1 MKNIKYW
8 ILIFALNFNSVFA
21 FNYTETDKEMF
32 YDAFLDGYFTEI
44 AKSINQMN
52 IEQSKKDKLVETI
65 KKQTNKQELIN
76 SSWDCIQKYPIQ
88 QIVPASVIC
97 TSTWTQKQA
106 LENKKIF
113 DSIK

>member
-8 ILIFALNFNSVFA
+8 ILIFALNCNSVFA

-44 AKSINQMN
+44 AKSINKLD
-52 IEQSKKDKLVETI
+52 IEQSQKDKLVKTI
-65 KKQTNKQELIN
+65 KQQTNKQELIN
-76 SSWDCIQKYPIQ
+76 SSWACIQKYPIQ

-97 TSTWTQKQA
+97 TSDWTQKQA
-106 LENKKIF
+106 LKNQNLF
-113 DSIK
+113 NSIK

>member
-65 KKQTNKQELIN
+65 KNQTNKQ
-76 SSWDCIQKYPIQ
+76 
-88 QIVPASVIC
+88 
-97 TSTWTQKQA
+97 
-106 LENKKIF
+106 
-113 DSIK
+113 

>member
-8 ILIFALNFNSVFA
+8 ILIFALNFNSVLA
-21 FNYTETDKEMF
+21 FNYNETDKEMF

-44 AKSINQMN
+44 TKSVNKMD

-76 SSWDCIQKYPIQ
+76 SSWACIQKYPIQ

-106 LENKKIF
+106 LKNKELF
-113 DSIK
+113 NLIK